1 MCLHT
6 FCYARS
12 AIRVNNRSIIVEKI
26 ETSQPSASTVTCDS
40 NEGFWAEV
48 QSWLIPQFAGDIYG
62 AVNAP
67 IEDAINSEFTTLVD
81 DYNLDTCGSS

>member
-1 MCLHT
+1 M
-6 FCYARS
+6 
-12 AIRVNNRSIIVEKI
+12 
-26 ETSQPSASTVTCDS
+26 
-40 NEGFWAEV
+40 
-48 QSWLIPQFAGDIYG
+48 QSWLIPQFAGDIYN

>member
-26 ETSQPSASTVTCDS
+26 ATSQPTALLRHTPSSSRRSSQFSQPNTSLTTSKMKPAT
-40 NEGFWAEV
+40 
-48 QSWLIPQFAGDIYG
+48 LIDPEAQPLLAD
-62 AVNAP
+62 P
-67 IEDAINSEFTTLVD
+67 PTSRR
-81 DYNLDTCGSS
+81 TCGSS